1 MKNNSRD
8 PRLKRGKI
16 AREPTRHIK
25 QAKHSAKKRKER
37 VLYDSGWKKDCH
49 NNNYE

>member
-8 PRLKRGKI
+8 PRFKRGKS
-16 AREPTRHIK
+16 AKEPNRHAK

-37 VLYDSGWKKDCH
+37 VMYDARWKKDLPDD
-49 NNNYE
+49 NYE

>member
-8 PRLKRGKI
+8 PRLKRGKKEN
-16 AREPTRHIK
+16 ARHTR

>member
-1 MKNNSRD
+1 MKNNSND
-8 PRLKRGKI
+8 PRFKRGKK
-16 AREPTRHIK
+16 ENDRHTK